1 MRVLENLVSPQIIL
15 AFVTAVKIVTG
26 MWAVT
31 RDVPVVLQL
40 VCFLNALMLVG
51 GLVMTCHVL

>member
-15 AFVTAVKIVTG
+15 AFVTAVKIITG
-26 MWAVT
+26 MWAGASEI
-31 RDVPVVLQL
+31 PVVLQL